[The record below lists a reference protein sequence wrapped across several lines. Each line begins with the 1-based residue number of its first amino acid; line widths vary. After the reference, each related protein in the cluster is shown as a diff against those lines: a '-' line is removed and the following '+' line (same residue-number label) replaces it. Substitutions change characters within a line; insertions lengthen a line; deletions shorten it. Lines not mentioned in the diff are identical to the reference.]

1 MTVPLSLFPLFKV
14 RTSIEFD
21 LLITTI
27 ERNSEWSEI
36 TYIRSIQDLW
46 QTENQILG
54 ALLILFIMVLPG
66 LKYISEILK
75 AFKID
80 RFQKLNLEFIKK
92 LVFVDVFLVSLLL
105 IISYRIESLVI
116 EAQMGLYFLLGSVVL
131 SYVASFY
138 NFHIRS

>member
-92 LVFVDVFLVSLLL
+92 LVFV
-105 IISYRIESLVI
+105 
-116 EAQMGLYFLLGSVVL
+116 
-131 SYVASFY
+131 
-138 NFHIRS
+138 